1 MPYRHRALAGGEHDN
16 QRQDKP
22 SEPFLFLHILLPFP
36 LLLLQEYHQKK
47 TVDKPDSFPY
57 GDADGEIG
65 MRKTHSAL
73 IDDECNPEEDRYFNT
88 IDDEEDEKLEWRAQ
102 TVDDPLKDPET
113 ADNLMLADDSDADEQ
128 EEDDVLRDETDAT
141 EEKMFEQVDDADD
154 TDN

>member
-1 MPYRHRALAGGEHDN
+1 
-16 QRQDKP
+16 
-22 SEPFLFLHILLPFP
+22 
-36 LLLLQEYHQKK
+36 
-47 TVDKPDSFPY
+47 
-57 GDADGEIG
+57 

-141 EEKMFEQVDDADD
+141 EEKMFEQVDNADD